1 MRQQLPEDHVKGE
14 LKTLASCMAALQKQG
29 FTANFMVNETGLYD
43 IETNQVYQPGQIRIP
58 SFYRFEGESDP
69 ADSSILYAIEA
80 DDGTRGLLSDS
91 YGPYSDP
98 EVGKFIAEVQ
108 EINKKTNKDE
118 KL

>member
-1 MRQQLPEDHVKGE
+1 MRQQLPEDHIKGE
-14 LKTLASCMAALQKQG
+14 LKTLASCMASLQQQG
-29 FTANFMVNETGLYD
+29 FTANFMVNEKGLYD
-43 IETNQVYQPGQIRIP
+43 IDSNEVYKPNEVKIT

-69 ADSSILYAIEA
+69 ADSSILYAIETE
-80 DDGTRGLLSDS
+80 DGVKGLLSDS

-98 EVGKFIAEVQ
+98 AVEKFLTEVQ